1 MSVAGLLAR
10 SHATVPLPYVAGP
23 IEHHKKGGFNPYQDN
38 GGTVLAVAGSDFA
51 VLVADDRVSKGY
63 SICTRSGSKITQLTN
78 HCVIGTSGMLAD
90 QIALHKLLKSK
101 IAMYKHE
108 HGCEPS
114 TAAVAQMLSVTLYG
128 RRFFPF
134 YTFNLIAG
142 IDEHGKGAV
151 YGYDAIG
158 SFERLEHGAQGTGR
172 SLVQSILDNQVS
184 KNNQLI
190 KGEPL
195 NQHQTVEL
203 CKDVITSAAERD
215 IYTGDS
221 ATVVV
226 LAKDIT
232 RFSKL
237 ELRKD

>member
-1 MSVAGLLAR
+1 MTTLADQ
-10 SHATVPLPYVAGP
+10 
-23 IEHHKKGGFNPYQDN
+23 IEHHGKQNRFNPYQDN
-38 GGTVLAVAGSDFA
+38 GGTVLAVAGDNYA
-51 VLVADDRVSKGY
+51 VVVADDRVSKGY
-63 SICTRSGSKITQLTN
+63 SICTRQGSKITQLTSK
-78 HCVIGTSGMLAD
+78 CCIATSGMLAD
-90 QIALHKLLKSK
+90 QLALHKLLKIK
-101 IAMYKHE
+101 VGMYKHE
-108 HGCEPS
+108 HGSEPS
-114 TAAVAQMLSVTLYG
+114 TPAVAQMLSVTLYG

-134 YTFNLIAG
+134 YTFNLLVG
-142 IDEHGKGAV
+142 VDDEGKGAV

-158 SFERLEHGAQGTGR
+158 SFERMEHGSQGSGK

-195 NQHQTVEL
+195 TLHQAIDL

-215 IYTGDS
+215 IYTGDA

-226 LAKDIT
+226 LTSKEVLT
-232 RFSKL
+232 TKL

>member
-1 MSVAGLLAR
+1 M
-10 SHATVPLPYVAGP
+10 YV
-23 IEHHKKGGFNPYQDN
+23 HD
-38 GGTVLAVAGSDFA
+38 
-51 VLVADDRVSKGY
+51 
-63 SICTRSGSKITQLTN
+63 
-78 HCVIGTSGMLAD
+78 
-90 QIALHKLLKSK
+90 
-101 IAMYKHE
+101 
-108 HGCEPS
+108 HGHEPS
-114 TAAVAQMLSVTLYG
+114 TPAVAQMLSVTLYG

-134 YTFNLIAG
+134 YTFNLLAG
-142 IDEHGKGAV
+142 LDDDGKGAV

-158 SFERLEHGAQGTGR
+158 SFERLQHGAQGSGR

-190 KGEPL
+190 KGAPL
-195 NQHQTVEL
+195 SQTQAVDL

-226 LAKDIT
+226 MTKTAPM

>member
-1 MSVAGLLAR
+1 MTATMAGEAI
-10 SHATVPLPYVAGP
+10 SMHG
-23 IEHHKKGGFNPYQDN
+23 KKPGFNPYQDN
-38 GGTVLAVAGSDFA
+38 GGTVLAVGGESFA

-63 SICTRSGSKITQLTN
+63 SICTRSGCKVTQLTSK
-78 HCVIGTSGMLAD
+78 CVIGTSGQLAD
-90 QIALHKLLKSK
+90 QLALHKLLK
-101 IAMYKHE
+101 IRVGMYE
-108 HGCEPS
+108 HQHGSEPS
-114 TAAVAQMLSVTLYG
+114 TEAVAQLLSVTLYG

-134 YTFNLIAG
+134 YTFNLVAG
-142 IDEHGKGAV
+142 LDQDGKGAV

-158 SFERLEHGAQGTGR
+158 SYERLEHGSQGTGK

-190 KGEPL
+190 TE
-195 NQHQTVEL
+195 NRSATEAEIVEL

-215 IYTGDS
+215 IYTGDA

-226 LAKDIT
+226 INSEGIT
-232 RFSKL
+232 VSKL